1 MGPSARNLP
10 ACFQPPELRAL
21 ELTNAKMRGALCG
34 AARIVMVAE
43 VGVFC
48 ETRKDQPQ
56 QLKAASRVGSQAG
69 MRSRE
74 TKVGCGYSTI
84 FEN

>member
-1 MGPSARNLP
+1 
-10 ACFQPPELRAL
+10 L
-21 ELTNAKMRGALCG
+21 ELANAKRREALCAG
-34 AARIVMVAE
+34 KRIVLVAE

-48 ETRKDQPQ
+48 EARKDQPQ
-56 QLKAASRVGSQAG
+56 QLKAACRVGSQAG

-74 TKVGCGYSTI
+74 TKVDCGYSTI